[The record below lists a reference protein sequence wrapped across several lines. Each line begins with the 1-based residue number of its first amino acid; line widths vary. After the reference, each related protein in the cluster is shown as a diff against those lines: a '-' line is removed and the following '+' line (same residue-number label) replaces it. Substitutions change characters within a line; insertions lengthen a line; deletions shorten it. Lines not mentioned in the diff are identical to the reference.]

1 VRYRKKLAPFVASGS
16 VSAVLAL
23 FDVVSFMPF
32 VGVWSVYLAY
42 KYSQLWTEGYDWRD
56 VLREPRDRMF
66 FDVVADWFDNV
77 RAIYDKKKRAEV
89 RERARVRRGRPP
101 LFAAPDA
108 PGNTIA
114 RDAQGTGSRPR
125 LRGADRGKLAE
136 AEQYHDDIIKI
147 VHSLPRKERE
157 LAGDVATSAEALFTR
172 ARVLSDSLTDLSR
185 RAPNESPAAI
195 DAEIARLEGEANPLD
210 PRAEERVRR
219 LAKLRRDRRSIV
231 DVGSRREDAKQKLDS
246 CVLALQTMRLE
257 LLRLQAGGQS
267 FNTVTLISERAMA
280 LAREVDNAV
289 YAADELRKLR
299 DPKPGT
305 SGAR

>member
-1 VRYRKKLAPFVASGS
+1 
-16 VSAVLAL
+16 
-23 FDVVSFMPF
+23 
-32 VGVWSVYLAY
+32 
-42 KYSQLWTEGYDWRD
+42 
-56 VLREPRDRMF
+56 MF

-89 RERARVRRGRPP
+89 RERARIRRGRPP

-108 PGNTIA
+108 PGNTLA
-114 RDAQGTGSRPR
+114 RDAQTGARPR
-125 LRGADRGKLAE
+125 LRGADGGKLLE
-136 AEQYHDDIIKI
+136 AEQYRDDIIKI

-157 LAGDVATSAEALFTR
+157 LAGDVATSAEALFAR
-172 ARVLSDSLTDLSR
+172 ARVLSDALTDLSR
-185 RAPNESPAAI
+185 RTPNESPAAI
-195 DAEIARLEGEANPLD
+195 DAEIARLESEANPLD

-231 DVGSRREDAKQKLDS
+231 DVGSRREEAKQKLDS

-280 LAREVDNAV
+280 LAREVDSAV

-299 DPKPGT
+299 DPKQGT